1 MALHLFEKRPEHPLA
16 QRGELERVLAGLEQ
30 SKSQDALQEIQ
41 HWLGTLRDF
50 DGFAC
55 DERLS
60 IVKQLD
66 DAGRPLIAEAYV
78 QFYALAHVRDR
89 NQRKRAEL
97 LDLYWTNLSAA
108 YARCVSDDEAGGK
121 GAKAMRA
128 ELPVALARSY
138 RAAGLAA
145 KTRCL
150 IYRPADPPDWRALYR
165 PLAFAEIA
173 HFADE
178 AIHVYPRE
186 VHSTARA
193 ELTKLLAFCLCA
205 PHELPPEQVELAARI
220 LDRFA
225 ISFAW
230 STAPSAQ
237 CTYAIDAVAGG
248 RPRPLAAGEP
258 LAASARCFGGGPA
271 LPKLADLERLSAA
284 NLLTDEMRFGGEFS
298 PTQIVTVIRHLLRY
312 LGAKPP
318 RRAAARVAVAGRAE
332 IVHGFA
338 PICQRVTAIDIG
350 ANAALQED
358 LKVAAA
364 ERTKKGL
371 EMAAESIESTP
382 ELWQV
387 ADRSEWGIGCA
398 IPAGGGAWAEPGV
411 LCGLRERPQDPWS
424 VAIVRRL
431 DADSAGSARCG
442 LQILSKR
449 PVSVW
454 LRVLGRQGQEVSNW
468 ETSSGSFSYEYARA
482 IVLADA
488 PKVDG
493 RPVLVLEGGKF
504 VPEQICEVVMGEHS
518 RHLRLADFLE
528 QGADYLRAA
537 FTWMIPGKTSA

>member
-1 MALHLFEKRPEHPLA
+1 MALRLFEKRPEHPLA
-16 QRGELERVLAGLEQ
+16 QRGELERVLGGLEQ
-30 SKSQDALQEIQ
+30 SKPQDALQEIQ

-66 DAGRPLIAEAYV
+66 DAGRPLIAEAYL

-89 NQRKRAEL
+89 SQRKRAEL
-97 LDLYWTNLSAA
+97 LDLYWTNLCGA

-128 ELPVALARSY
+128 ELPIALARSY
-138 RAAGLAA
+138 RAAFLAA
-145 KTRCL
+145 KARCIVYL
-150 IYRPADPPDWRALYR
+150 PGDPADWRAQYR
-165 PLAFAEIA
+165 PLAFAELA

-178 AIHVYPRE
+178 AIHVYPGE
-186 VHSTARA
+186 VHSTVRA
-193 ELTKLLAFCLCA
+193 ELTKLIAFCLCA

-230 STAPSAQ
+230 SRTRTEQ
-237 CTYAIDAVAGG
+237 CTYAIDAAAGG
-248 RPRPLAAGEP
+248 RPRLLAAGEAVAP
-258 LAASARCFGGGPA
+258 SMRCVGGGPA

-338 PICQRVTAIDIG
+338 AICQRVTAIDIG

-358 LKVAAA
+358 LNVAAA
-364 ERTKKGL
+364 KAKKGL
-371 EMAAESIESTP
+371 EVAAELIDSTP

-398 IPAGGGAWAEPGV
+398 IPAGGGAWVEPGV
-411 LCGLRERPQDPWS
+411 LCGLRERPQDPWC

-431 DADSAGSARCG
+431 DAGVGGQARCG
-442 LQILSKR
+442 LQILSKK

-454 LRVLGRQGQEVSNW
+454 LRVLGREGQEVSNW
-468 ETSSGSFSYEYARA
+468 ESSSGSFSYEYARA

-488 PKVDG
+488 PKVEG

-528 QGADYLRAA
+528 QGSDYLRAA
-537 FTWMIPGKTSA
+537 FTWMVPGKR

>member
-1 MALHLFEKRPEHPLA
+1 MPALRLFEKRPEHPLA
-16 QRGELERVLAGLEQ
+16 QRGELERVLAGLAEA
-30 SKSQDALQEIQ
+30 KPQDALQEIQ

-50 DGFAC
+50 DGFGC
-55 DERLS
+55 DERLA
-60 IVKQLD
+60 IVRQLD
-66 DAGRPLIAEAYV
+66 DAGRTLAQEAFM
-78 QFYALAHVRDR
+78 QFYALAHLRDR
-89 NQRKRAEL
+89 SERKREEL
-97 LDLYWTNLSAA
+97 LDLYWTNLSGA
-108 YARCVSDDEAGGK
+108 YARCVSDNEAGGK
-121 GAKAMRA
+121 GAKSMRA
-128 ELPVALARSY
+128 ELPIALARCY
-138 RAAGLAA
+138 RAAFLAA
-145 KTRCL
+145 KARCI
-150 IYRPADPPDWRALYR
+150 IYLPSDPADWRALYR
-165 PLAFAEIA
+165 PFAFAEIA

-178 AIHVYPRE
+178 AIHVYAGE
-186 VHSTARA
+186 VHSTVRA
-193 ELTKLLAFCLCA
+193 ELTKLLSFCLCA
-205 PHELPPEQVELAARI
+205 PHELPPEQVELTARI

-230 STAPSAQ
+230 SAAPSEH
-237 CTYAIDAVAGG
+237 CTYAIDAAAGG
-248 RPRPLAAGEP
+248 RPRLVAAGE
-258 LAASARCFGGGPA
+258 AAAPSRRYLGGGPA

-312 LGAKPP
+312 LHAKPP
-318 RRAAARVAVAGRAE
+318 KRAAARVAVAGRVE

-338 PICQRVTAIDIG
+338 AICQLVTAIEVG

-364 ERTKKGL
+364 EKAKKGL
-371 EMAAESIESTP
+371 EMAAESFDSKP

-387 ADRSEWGIGCA
+387 TDRSEWGIGCA
-398 IPAGGGAWAEPGV
+398 IPEGGGAWVEPGV
-411 LCGLRERPQDPWS
+411 LCGMRERPKDPWS

-431 DADSAGSARCG
+431 DAGGAGGRCG
-442 LQILSKR
+442 LQILSKK

-454 LRVLGRQGQEVSNW
+454 LRVLGRAGQEVSNW
-468 ETSSGSFSYEYARA
+468 ESSSGSFSYEYARA

-537 FTWMIPGKTSA
+537 FTWMVPGKG